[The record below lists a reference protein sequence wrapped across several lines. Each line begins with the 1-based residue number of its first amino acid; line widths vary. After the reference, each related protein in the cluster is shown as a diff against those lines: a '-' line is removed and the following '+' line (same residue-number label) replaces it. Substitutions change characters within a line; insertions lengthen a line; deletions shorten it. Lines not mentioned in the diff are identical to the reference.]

1 MHPALSTLSKILQP
15 VAVSKP
21 TLGNIIATNQPDVEV
36 MAMVLKDT
44 PLSMAGYH
52 ELEGGRG
59 WFNMPFM
66 ILSVGPSGFAKVPYT
81 ASKKK
86 GEKEALSLIHI

>member
-1 MHPALSTLSKILQP
+1 VNLIQFVHVLIKKHMIVCDATPKFHLSSTMHPALSTLSKILQP

-52 ELEGGRG
+52 E
-59 WFNMPFM
+59 
-66 ILSVGPSGFAKVPYT
+66 
-81 ASKKK
+81 
-86 GEKEALSLIHI
+86 